1 MTDEAPRP
9 NSPERKRRVVY
20 LVLGALFGLPAL
32 MLLGGYA
39 FWYRQCKAELDAEI
53 ERVLDRGEP
62 LWFEDLDPGPDENL
76 YLNGDLV
83 AAALK
88 VLPKP
93 PRQFREFVDANPPP
107 GEYPQFRVAL
117 AASRAQLDR
126 VVEAARGSNCRFRY
140 DYRTTVPFNILL
152 SHVQQTGRGP
162 TLLKADVLQ
171 SLGTGD
177 DARAVQAVIDAL
189 DVAELLRD
197 EPFLVSQLVR
207 ASAAGKGLDGLAIT
221 LASVDLDDG
230 QFPTIDRR
238 LAEMEER
245 FRLASVIQNDRAMQ
259 FTTMNHLEK
268 NPEEFSAANRTVFGR
283 RVPEWRH
290 RWYGSF
296 FYRPPMMRQQ
306 AFMLRTMSR
315 LAACVDQP
323 GPAGKRKL
331 DRIENDLD
339 VQLESQPVNAALLA
353 EKHGGFR
360 FTDSRGAGLQHRQRL
375 IAARLGLR
383 VSRYRAEHG
392 RLPDSLDEVLDE
404 HIDAMPVGLFSG
416 KPFVYEPGPDGF
428 SIYDVD
434 PETEAPAGR
443 FEVSAPRAPE
453 PQRSAEK

>member
-9 NSPERKRRVVY
+9 NAPERKRRVVY
-20 LVLGALFGLPAL
+20 LVLGVLFGLPAL

-76 YLNGDLV
+76 YLDGDLV

-107 GEYPQFRVAL
+107 GDYPQFRDAL
-117 AASRAQLDR
+117 AGNRAQLDR
-126 VVEAARGSNCRFRY
+126 IVEAARRSNCRFRY
-140 DYRTTVPFNILL
+140 DYWTTEPFNILL
-152 SHVQQTGRGP
+152 PHVQEIGSDAC
-162 TLLKADVLQ
+162 TLLKADALQ

-207 ASAAGKGLDGLAIT
+207 ASVAGKGLDGLGVT
-221 LASVDLDDG
+221 LASIDLDDR
-230 QFPTIDRR
+230 QFVAVDRS

-245 FRLASVIQNDRAMQ
+245 FRLASVIHNERAMQ
-259 FTTMNHLEK
+259 FTTMNHPEK
-268 NPEEFSAANRTVFGR
+268 NPEAFSAPYRTVFGR
-283 RVPEWRH
+283 RVPDWRL

-323 GPAGKRKL
+323 GPAGQAKL
-331 DRIENDLD
+331 DQIKNDLD
-339 VQLESQPVNAALLA
+339 LQLESQPVNAALLA

-360 FTDSRGAGLQHRQRL
+360 FTDSRRAGLAHRQRL

-392 RLPDSLDEVLDE
+392 RLPESLDQVLDE
-404 HIDAMPVGLFSG
+404 QIDAVPPGLFSG
-416 KPFVYEPGPDGF
+416 KPLVYEPGPEGF
-428 SIYDVD
+428 AIYDVD
-434 PETEAPAGR
+434 PETGEPAGR
-443 FEVSAPRAPE
+443 FQVSAPRAPE
-453 PQRSAEK
+453 P